1 MGVGGVRAA
10 RRVNG
15 VSDPQ
20 RTSLYDAHVAAGA
33 KIVDFAG
40 WEMPVEYAGVRAEHL
55 AVRSRCG
62 LFDVSHMGQ
71 IEVMGPGARD
81 FLQTTL
87 TNDITRIGPGQ
98 AQYTLLPEDDG
109 GVIDDLLAYALPDR
123 FLLVVNAS
131 NIDACWAR
139 LGALA
144 PDGVGL
150 VNRSPEVGMLALQG
164 PAWATALTPVSSP
177 EPFSLAYM
185 EATEAHVGGVPC
197 LVARTGYTGAPG
209 VEIMCDAARAPVIW
223 DALMGVSGG
232 PDPCGLAARDTLR
245 LEMGYPLYGNELSRD
260 RSPIPAGLTWACD
273 LAHGGFP
280 GAGRMR
286 REVEEGTPD
295 RLVGIV
301 LTEKGIPRG
310 GCPVLAGGRRVGT
323 VTSGTLSPSL
333 GVGVALAYV
342 APEHAHVGAPLSID
356 VRGKEKA
363 AEVTRLPMVDSSPRK
378 EHHT

>member
-1 MGVGGVRAA
+1 MT
-10 RRVNG
+10 
-15 VSDPQ
+15 DLK
-20 RTSLYDAHVAAGA
+20 RTSLHDAHVAAGA

-40 WEMPVEYAGVRAEHL
+40 WEMPVEYVGVRAEHL
-55 AVRSRCG
+55 AVRATCG

-71 IEVMGPGARD
+71 IEVMGKGARD
-81 FLQTTL
+81 FLQATL

-98 AQYTLLPEDDG
+98 AQYTLLPDDDG
-109 GVIDDLLAYALPDR
+109 GVIDDLLAYALLDR

-139 LGALA
+139 LTSLA
-144 PDGVGL
+144 SDDLEL
-150 VNRSPEVGMLALQG
+150 VNRSPDVGMLALQG
-164 PAWATALTPVSSP
+164 PAWVKALTPISSP
-177 EPFSLAYM
+177 EPFSLPYM
-185 EATEAHVGGVPC
+185 EATEAHVAGVPC
-197 LVARTGYTGAPG
+197 LVARTGYTGEPG
-209 VEIMCDAARAPVIW
+209 VEIMCDAAQAPVIW
-223 DALMGVSGG
+223 DALMGT
-232 PDPCGLAARDTLR
+232 PDRPDACGLAARDTLR

-260 RSPIPAGLTWACD
+260 RSPISAGLKWACD

-280 GAGRMR
+280 GAERMQ
-286 REVEEGTPD
+286 REAEEGTPD

-310 GCPVLAGGRRVGT
+310 GCPVMADGEQVGV

-333 GVGVALAYV
+333 GVGAALAYV
-342 APEHAHVGAPLSID
+342 SPEHAHVGAQVSID

-378 EHHT
+378 EHHQ

>member
-1 MGVGGVRAA
+1 
-10 RRVNG
+10 
-15 VSDPQ
+15 VSDLK
-20 RTSLYDAHVAAGA
+20 RTSLYDAHVAAKA

-40 WEMPVEYAGVRAEHL
+40 WEMPVEYVGVRAEHL
-55 AVRSRCG
+55 AVRSTCG

-71 IEVMGPGARD
+71 IEVMGKGARD
-81 FLQTTL
+81 FLQASL

-98 AQYTLLPEDDG
+98 AQYTLLPDDNG
-109 GVIDDLLAYALPDR
+109 GVIDDLLAYALLDR

-139 LGALA
+139 LTSLA
-144 PDGVGL
+144 PDGIDM
-150 VNRSPEVGMLALQG
+150 VNRSPDVGMLALQG
-164 PAWATALTPVSSP
+164 PDWVKALTPVSSP
-177 EPFSLAYM
+177 EPFALAYM
-185 EATEAHVGGVPC
+185 ESTEAHVAGAPC
-197 LVARTGYTGAPG
+197 LVARTGYTGEPG
-209 VEIMCDAARAPVIW
+209 VEIMCDASQAPAVW
-223 DALMGVSGG
+223 DALMAGADR
-232 PDPCGLAARDTLR
+232 PDPCGLASRDTLR

-260 RSPIPAGLTWACD
+260 RSPIFAGLKWACD

-280 GAGRMR
+280 GAERMQ
-286 REVEEGTPD
+286 REAEEGTPD

-310 GCPVLAGGRRVGT
+310 GCPVMAGGEQVGV

-333 GVGVALAYV
+333 GVGAALAYV
-342 APEHAHVGAPLSID
+342 SPEHAHVGAQVSID

-378 EHHT
+378 EHHQ